1 MIELDVEFI
10 MIQQILMPT
19 TVTSMEAGATLRGL
33 EAVMVVEAMEVVED
47 IMIWEATGLAMME
60 VLGLAEE
67 PLEVE
72 DLVEVEEEEVLEEV
86 NIIF

>member
-1 MIELDVEFI
+1 MT
-10 MIQQILMPT
+10 QQILMPT

-33 EAVMVVEAMEVVED
+33 EAVMAVEAMEVAED
-47 IMIWEATGLAMME
+47 IMTWEATGLAMME

-67 PLEVE
+67 LLEEE
-72 DLVEVEEEEVLEEV
+72 DLVEVEEEALVEV